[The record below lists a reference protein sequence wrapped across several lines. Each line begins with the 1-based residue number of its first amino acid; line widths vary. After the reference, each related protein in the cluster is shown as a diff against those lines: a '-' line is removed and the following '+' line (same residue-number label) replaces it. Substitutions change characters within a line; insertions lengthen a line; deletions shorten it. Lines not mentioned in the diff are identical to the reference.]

1 MAKDV
6 KIKKPVSGGVAK
18 VPVVMQMEALECGA
32 ASLAMILAYYD
43 KWIPLEQVRSDCG
56 VSRDG
61 SNAANVLRAAR
72 SYGMIAKGY
81 RYEPEELKKYGK
93 FPCIVHWNFNHFVVL
108 NGFKKDKA
116 VLNDPAKGN
125 YTVSMKVFDESF
137 TGICLMFEPG
147 DNFEPSGKPKS
158 MMSFARERM
167 KGSAVAVAFVIL
179 TSIISNL
186 IGIINPAFSRIFLD
200 RLLTGV
206 NPEWFMPFIMALA
219 LIGIIQLV
227 VSWISAVYSLK
238 INGKMDAVGN
248 TTFMWKV
255 LRMPMEFF
263 SQRMA
268 GDICQRQSSNS
279 NIAKTLVS
287 TFAPLLLNTIMMIF
301 YLVVMLRYSFVLT
314 LIGLI
319 SIVVNFFVSRII
331 SAKRV
336 NITRVQM
343 RDAGK
348 LAGTTVAGI
357 EMIETIKA
365 AGAENGFFEKWA
377 GYQASVNTAQVKYAR
392 LNQYLGLI
400 PSAVS
405 GITNIAVLMLGVY
418 LVIQGEFTIGM
429 VMAFQGFL
437 SSFQAP
443 AMTLISA
450 GQTMQEMRTEME
462 RIEDVMK
469 YPTDVEYAEDEKDD
483 GREYSKLSGN
493 IELKNITF
501 GYSKL
506 AKPLISD
513 FNLTLKP
520 GQRIALVGG
529 SGSGKSTIAKLISG
543 LYKPWSGEILFDGK
557 PMSEIDR
564 EVFTGS
570 LAVVDQDIILFEDTI
585 ANNIK
590 MWDKSIEDFEMIM
603 AARDA
608 QIHEDIM
615 QRENGYQ
622 YKITEGGKDFSG
634 GQRQRLE
641 IARVLAQ
648 DPTIVILDEAT
659 SALDAKTEYEVVKA
673 IKDRGI
679 TCIVVAHR
687 LSTIRD
693 CDEIIVLDY
702 GEVKERG
709 THEELMK
716 QGGLY
721 TKLVTSE

>member
-301 YLVVMLRYSFVLT
+301 YLVVMLRYSLVLT

-702 GEVKERG
+702 GEVKDRG

>member
-301 YLVVMLRYSFVLT
+301 YLVVMLRYSLVLT

-529 SGSGKSTIAKLISG
+529 SGSVKSTIAKLISG

>member
-108 NGFKKDKA
+108 NVFKKDKA

-301 YLVVMLRYSFVLT
+301 YLVVMLRYSLVLT

>member
-6 KIKKPVSGGVAK
+6 KIKNPVCGGVAK
-18 VPVVMQMEALECGA
+18 VPVVMQMEALVCGA

-301 YLVVMLRYSFVLT
+301 YLVVMLRYSLVLT

>member
-301 YLVVMLRYSFVLT
+301 YLVVMLRYSLVLT

-513 FNLTLKP
+513 FNSDT
-520 GQRIALVGG
+520 VF
-529 SGSGKSTIAKLISG
+529 ISI
-543 LYKPWSGEILFDGK
+543 S
-557 PMSEIDR
+557 S
-564 EVFTGS
+564 
-570 LAVVDQDIILFEDTI
+570 
-585 ANNIK
+585 
-590 MWDKSIEDFEMIM
+590 
-603 AARDA
+603 
-608 QIHEDIM
+608 
-615 QRENGYQ
+615 
-622 YKITEGGKDFSG
+622 
-634 GQRQRLE
+634 
-641 IARVLAQ
+641 
-648 DPTIVILDEAT
+648 
-659 SALDAKTEYEVVKA
+659 
-673 IKDRGI
+673 
-679 TCIVVAHR
+679 
-687 LSTIRD
+687 
-693 CDEIIVLDY
+693 
-702 GEVKERG
+702 
-709 THEELMK
+709 
-716 QGGLY
+716 
-721 TKLVTSE
+721 

>member
-301 YLVVMLRYSFVLT
+301 YLVVMLRYSLVLT

-693 CDEIIVLDY
+693 CYEIIVLDY

>member
-301 YLVVMLRYSFVLT
+301 YLVVMLRYSLVLT

-418 LVIQGEFTIGM
+418 LVIRGEFTIGM